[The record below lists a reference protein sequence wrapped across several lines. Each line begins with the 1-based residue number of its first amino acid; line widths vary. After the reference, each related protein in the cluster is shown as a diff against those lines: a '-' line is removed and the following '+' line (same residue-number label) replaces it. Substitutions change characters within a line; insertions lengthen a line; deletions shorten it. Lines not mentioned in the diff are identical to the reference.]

1 MSAEPMIQCEN
12 QTRRF
17 GLFTAADHVSFSA
30 AKASVFG
37 CLGPNGSGEST
48 VIRWLCGLREP
59 SKGGFADGINSLQVV
74 RVRVQT
80 EDRVPCWADAGLGPW
95 VI

>member
-37 CLGPNGSGEST
+37 CLGRTALASPQSFAGCAACANRAK
-48 VIRWLCGLREP
+48 VGLPMGLIP
-59 SKGGFADGINSLQVV
+59 SKLFALGFKQKIA
-74 RVRVQT
+74 
-80 EDRVPCWADAGLGPW
+80 
-95 VI
+95 